1 MGVHLAHKVETLC
14 TEQVTAILV
23 LAGLPRVMA
32 GAILAH
38 ECMHAW
44 LRLSGVSH
52 MQPQLEEGL
61 CQLMASLWLGSLPP
75 SAEVPPQLPG
85 SPLWASNH
93 MP

>member
-1 MGVHLAHKVETLC
+1 M
-14 TEQVTAILV
+14 QVTAIMV

-61 CQLMASLWLGSLPP
+61 CQLMAALWLGSLPP
-75 SAEVPPQLPG
+75 AEEVLIH
-85 SPLWASNH
+85 LAALCFH
-93 MP
+93 TH

>member
-1 MGVHLAHKVETLC
+1 M
-14 TEQVTAILV
+14 V

-44 LRLSGVSH
+44 LRLSGVTH

-61 CQLMASLWLGSLPP
+61 CQLMAALWLGSLPP
-75 SAEVPPQLPG
+75 AEEVLIHLPLLFHTFTYCLKIDDDG
-85 SPLWASNH
+85 HFCLG
-93 MP
+93 